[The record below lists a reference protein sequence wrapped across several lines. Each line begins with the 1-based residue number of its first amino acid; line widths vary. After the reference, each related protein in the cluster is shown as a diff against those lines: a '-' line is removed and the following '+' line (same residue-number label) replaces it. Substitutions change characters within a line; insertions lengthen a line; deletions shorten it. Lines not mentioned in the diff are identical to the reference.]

1 MQRQGAPVI
10 HHRKKEVCLGF
21 AASTRHLLSNVLPS
35 VDGYYDNYVYPDALA
50 KTCQEVKKA
59 SLVERSPFGKIL
71 GQAHT
76 NGPVTVRVGG
86 EA

>member
-10 HHRKKEVCLGF
+10 HHKKKRIRLGF

-35 VDGYYDNYVYPDALA
+35 VDGYYYGNYVYPDPLT

-71 GQAHT
+71 GQAYT
-76 NGPVTVRVGG
+76 NGPITVRGRW
-86 EA
+86 